1 MSAATAVPGAVDSG
15 IRKAAILLIQLGPDK
30 AGSVLSHMNEAE
42 VEAVTA
48 EIARLE
54 SLDSAETGT
63 VLVEFRDLA
72 MARAHIAQGGPAYA
86 LQLLEQSLGADRANE
101 IMHRVTAASA
111 KMPFHFLQRA
121 DPRQLLSFISD
132 EHPQVIALV
141 LAHMHADRAS
151 LVLSGLSP
159 ERQADVAHRIAVMER
174 TSPAIIRKVEQSLE
188 RKLSSVLQPSELSSV
203 GGIEPL
209 VDIINRSDRATE
221 RLIMEWL
228 EGRDAALAE
237 ELKSRMFMFDDIV
250 SIDDRSMQQVLRQV
264 ETADLALALK
274 GVGEPVRDKVTTNMS
289 ERAAEN
295 LIEEVDLLGPVRLRQ
310 VEEAQQKIIQI
321 IRTLE
326 ERGEIVVR
334 RGNDDEFVD

>member
-1 MSAATAVPGAVDSG
+1 VTAPATITAPG
-15 IRKAAILLIQLGPDK
+15 IRKAAILLVQLGRDK
-30 AGSVLSHMNEAE
+30 AGSVLAHMSETE
-42 VEAVTA
+42 VEAVSA

-54 SLDSAETGT
+54 SLDSDEAGA
-63 VLVEFRDLA
+63 VLAEFRDLA
-72 MARAHIAQGGPAYA
+72 VARAHIAQGGPAYA
-86 LQLLEQSLGADRANE
+86 LSLLEQSLGEQRAGE
-101 IMHRVTAASA
+101 IMDRLTAATV
-111 KMPFHFLQRA
+111 KMPFHFLRRA

-141 LAHMHADRAS
+141 LAHMSADSAS

-159 ERQADVAHRIAVMER
+159 ERQADVAHRIAVMDR
-174 TSPAIIRKVEQSLE
+174 TSPAIIRRVEASLE
-188 RKLSSVLQPSELSSV
+188 RKLSSVLQPSELSAV

-228 EGRDAALAE
+228 EGRDAALAA

-250 SIDDRSMQQVLRQV
+250 LIDDRSMQQVLRQV
-264 ETADLALALK
+264 EGADLALALK
-274 GVGEPVRDKVTTNMS
+274 GVSEAVRGKVTANMS
-289 ERAAEN
+289 ERAATN
-295 LIEEVDLLGPVRLRQ
+295 LLEEVELLGPVRLAQ
-310 VEEAQQKIIQI
+310 VEEAQQKIIQT

-334 RGNDDEFVD
+334 RGNDDEFVE

>member
-1 MSAATAVPGAVDSG
+1 MTATVAAPG
-15 IRKAAILLIQLGPDK
+15 IRKAAVLLVQLGREK
-30 AGSVLSHMNEAE
+30 AGSVLAHMNEAE
-42 VEAVTA
+42 VEAVSA

-54 SLDSAETGT
+54 SLNSDEAGS
-63 VLVEFRDLA
+63 VLTEFRELA

-86 LQLLEQSLGADRANE
+86 LSLLEQSMGPQRAAEVMDRL
-101 IMHRVTAASA
+101 TAASA
-111 KMPFHFLQRA
+111 RMPFHFLRRA

-141 LAHMHADRAS
+141 LAHMNADSAS
-151 LVLSGLSP
+151 LVLSGLSQ

-174 TSPAIIRKVEQSLE
+174 TSPAIIRKVEASLE
-188 RKLSSVLQPSELSSV
+188 RKLSSVLQPSELSAV

-228 EGRDAALAE
+228 EGRDAALAA

-264 ETADLALALK
+264 EGGDLAVALK
-274 GVGEPVRDKVTTNMS
+274 GVGEAVRGKVTTNMS
-289 ERAAEN
+289 ERAATN
-295 LIEEVDLLGPVRLRQ
+295 LLEEVDLLGPVRLAQ